1 MKTIENHGFT
11 ISKKSVFFF
20 ALFLSFFHRQTHRPT
35 ANSARSLWP
44 SLPGRVEPSSFTSRS
59 WRNCLPCF
67 FWGKLIFFVVP
78 EIHAVYWKID
88 FVNFLLGEIFFTR
101 ISQNGRDFIHL
112 SVFFLAMFQT
122 QGRAEASLKKHRRGI
137 MNRLGVTNLTNQ
149 GVSWTL

>member
-35 ANSARSLWP
+35 ANSARSPWP

-101 ISQNGRDFIHL
+101 ISQNGRAFIH
-112 SVFFLAMFQT
+112 
-122 QGRAEASLKKHRRGI
+122 RAGQRPSLKKPQMGEN